1 VKFMVPLRTPVWVGL
16 NCTLTLLTKWPR
28 LRQSESH
35 PRASACWRSPAG
47 CSRCYSLAPM
57 QGPVKERWRQLCEQ
71 PTVEQDPTKLL
82 ELAQQINEL
91 LEEKEP
97 RLLGKSSNPS
107 STT

>member
-1 VKFMVPLRTPVWVGL
+1 
-16 NCTLTLLTKWPR
+16 
-28 LRQSESH
+28 
-35 PRASACWRSPAG
+35 
-47 CSRCYSLAPM
+47 M